1 MNAETMMKEYKN
13 MKKELTILKF
23 QLGQFKGVSEEDII
37 LSMQLSHPDGDER
50 VQTSTLSDK
59 TAKVAMNYRQIIER
73 ENDEWFNFL
82 WERYKKMHEEVT
94 FFEESV
100 RNLSGN
106 LPTLIMKMVSGEST
120 WDDLAVEYDIS
131 RRSIGNYKKKA
142 IAELNKAYQL
152 RESCVQEF
160 ILS

>member
-1 MNAETMMKEYKN
+1 MNAETMMKEYQN

-23 QLGQFKGVSEEDII
+23 QLGQFKGISEEDMIQ
-37 LSMQLSHPDGDER
+37 SMQLSHPDGDER

-73 ENDEWFNFL
+73 ENDGWFNFL
-82 WERYKKMHEEVT
+82 WERYRKMHEEVT